1 MTGPWEQYQAQ
12 AEGPKPWEQYQP
24 QADEAPKERGGLMQS
39 LGNTAAGLVRGAGSI
54 GATLLAPIDMAS
66 DALAGRGLSL
76 QSNRERRAAMDAGL
90 AEMGAQPDS
99 LLYKGGKLAGEIAGT
114 AGAGGALANGLGRSA
129 VIAKNAA
136 PLLDAIRTGGMAAK
150 GMVGPAGLAVRSV
163 GGAING
169 LAQVGLANPD
179 DALIGAATGGALPSV
194 LSLGGKVIG
203 ATGRALGS
211 FTAPLSEKG
220 QRKIVGGVLRD
231 AAGGKA
237 DDLAQSLAAYR
248 PSIQG
253 VKPTVAEIA
262 NSPGLASL
270 QRSATAVDPAVAQTL
285 ADRAASNTEAR
296 MAAFDAIIPD
306 KTAAMAARTQ
316 AAESL
321 YQAASTKPLQI
332 TPKLESI
339 FTRPSAQKAFER
351 AQQLAAENGR
361 KIDPSSMTGADAHY
375 IKMAMDDIA
384 NAGPASGMGGN
395 EIRAVKNTLTEFLGE
410 VEKQIPEYG
419 KARDIYAKL
428 SKPINQA
435 DLLTTLK
442 GRSTR
447 ALDDALLPGKFASNL
462 NDKLAQSVT
471 GYKGSKLADVLKPS
485 QLKTLDAV
493 KGDLAGVVA
502 SQNVGRG
509 VGSDTVQKLAYANM
523 MNNMPL
529 PAGVRSSTV
538 GGLLGG
544 LAQKGGNLVYGNANR
559 QMQGLLAESM
569 LDPQLAATLMAQ
581 QKAGLS
587 LSGLSPAARFAPGLL
602 AFPMAEVGQ

>member
-1 MTGPWEQYQAQ
+1 MAGPWEQYQAQ
-12 AEGPKPWEQYQP
+12 AEAKPWEQYQP
-24 QADEAPKERGGLMQS
+24 QATEAPKEGGGVMQA
-39 LGNTAAGLVRGAGSI
+39 LGNTAAGMLRGAGSI
-54 GATLLAPIDMAS
+54 GATLLAPYDVAS

-90 AEMGAQPDS
+90 QTMGAQPDS

-114 AGAGGALANGLGRSA
+114 AGAGGAVANVAGR
-129 VIAKNAA
+129 VPLIARTAA
-136 PLLDAIRTGGMAAK
+136 PLLSAIKTGGMAAN
-150 GMVGPAGLAVRSV
+150 GLTGPTGLAVRSA

-169 LAQVGLANPD
+169 LAQVGLASPD
-179 DALIGAATGGALPSV
+179 DALMGAAMGGALPSV
-194 LSLGGKVIG
+194 LGVGGKVIG
-203 ATGRALGS
+203 ATGKALGS
-211 FTAPLSEKG
+211 LTAPLSEKG
-220 QRKIVGGVLRD
+220 QRKIIGNVLRE

-237 DDLAQSLAAYR
+237 DDVAQALASYR
-248 PSIQG
+248 PSIHG

-285 ADRAASNTEAR
+285 ADRAMSNSDAR
-296 MAAFDAIIPD
+296 MAALDAIIPD

-321 YQAASTKPLQI
+321 YQAASSKPLQI

-339 FTRPSAQKAFER
+339 FSRPSAKKALDR
-351 AQQLAAENGR
+351 AQQLAAESGR
-361 KIDPSSMTGADAHY
+361 QIDPASMTGADAHY
-375 IKMAMDDIA
+375 IKMALDDIA
-384 NAGPASGMGGN
+384 NSGPASGMGGN
-395 EIRAVKNTLTEFLGE
+395 EVRAVKNTLTEFLGE

-435 DLLTTLK
+435 DLLTTIK

-462 NDKLAQSVT
+462 NDKVAQSVT
-471 GYKGSKLADVLKPS
+471 GYKGSKLADVLTPA
-485 QLKTLDAV
+485 QLKTLEAV
-493 KGDLAGVVA
+493 RGDLAGVVA
-502 SQNVGRG
+502 AQNVGRG

-523 MNNMPL
+523 INNMPL
-529 PAGVRSSTV
+529 PASMRSSTV

-569 LDPQLAATLMAQ
+569 LDPQLAAALMAP

-587 LSGLSPAARFAPGLL
+587 LGGLSPAARFAPGLL
-602 AFPMAEVGQ
+602 AFPMAEAGQ